1 MMIEI
6 LVWIIGYFIYL
17 LFFNLLILDWIYE
30 SKYKDQFNFDKQF
43 KWITLIIGVILIAWT
58 YIVPIFLIVMLC
70 YWIIDLLLTCLGCI
84 VILIIKIFKK

>member
-1 MMIEI
+1 MIEI

>member
-1 MMIEI
+1 MIET
-6 LVWIIGYFIYL
+6 LVWIIGYFMSS

-58 YIVPIFLIVMLC
+58 YIVPIFLIGMFC

>member
-1 MMIEI
+1 MMIET

>member
-1 MMIEI
+1 MIET

>member
-1 MMIEI
+1 MIET
-6 LVWIIGYFIYL
+6 LVWIIGYFMSS

-58 YIVPIFLIVMLC
+58 YIVPIFLIVMFC